1 MGAPLSVDLRQRAV
15 QAVVNEE
22 GSCRQ
27 IAIRFSVNHTSL
39 SRWVKQFKETNTVE
53 PKKPTGRKFKLGKNE
68 INIIFRIVEE
78 NPDATIHEI
87 KDKFNELSPVQ
98 LQPSSI
104 YNYLVRLGLTR
115 KKNGLRSR
123 A

>member
-1 MGAPLSVDLRQRAV
+1 MGAPVSVDLRQRAV
-15 QAVVNEE
+15 QAVLKEE

-27 IAIRFSVNHTSL
+27 IAVRFAINHTSL

-53 PKKPTGRKFKLGKNE
+53 PKKGPGRKFKLGE
-68 INIIFRIVEE
+68 DEMNIIFDIVEK

-87 KDKFNELSPVQ
+87 KDKFNELSPIH

-104 YNYLVRLGLTR
+104 HNYLVRLGLTR

-123 A
+123 T